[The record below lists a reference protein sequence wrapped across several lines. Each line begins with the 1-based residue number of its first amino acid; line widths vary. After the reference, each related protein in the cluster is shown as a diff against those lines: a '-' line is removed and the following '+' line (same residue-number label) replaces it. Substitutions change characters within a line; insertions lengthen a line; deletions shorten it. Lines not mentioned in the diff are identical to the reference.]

1 MSEDSTFELTMDLE
15 SDFKFKVDLNVES
28 APVLSLDEPPPIGN
42 GEGPNAARLLAAAV
56 GNCMSASA
64 LFCLR
69 KAHIEVA
76 GMHTTVRAT
85 MGRNERGRQRVAA
98 IEVRIEPEVA
108 PEDVQRMK
116 RCLDIF
122 EDYCVVAQSIR
133 DGIEVTAEVQ
143 PKSVTTASVLT
154 AAPSCAL

>member
-1 MSEDSTFELTMDLE
+1 
-15 SDFKFKVDLNVES
+15 
-28 APVLSLDEPPPIGN
+28 
-42 GEGPNAARLLAAAV
+42 
-56 GNCMSASA
+56 MSASA

-69 KAHIEVA
+69 KAHIDVA

-116 RCLDIF
+116 RCLEIF

-133 DGIEVTAEVQ
+133 EGIEVTAEVN
-143 PKSVTTASVLT
+143 PRLLT
-154 AAPSCAL
+154 AVSA

>member
-1 MSEDSTFELTMDLE
+1 M
-15 SDFKFKVDLNVES
+15 
-28 APVLSLDEPPPIGN
+28 GH

-69 KAHIEVA
+69 KARIDVA
-76 GMHTTVRAT
+76 GMHTTVRTT

-133 DGIEVTAEVQ
+133 EGIDVTAEVN
-143 PKSVTTASVLT
+143 PR
-154 AAPSCAL
+154 ALDHRICVELRPCFDS